1 MFKLRIRNAAQIV
14 TVTSNGQL
22 YKAGSDMDSIDII
35 TNGTIIVNQQ
45 GNIED
50 IGSSETLMARY
61 SGATFGM
68 WSIVLLF

>member
-1 MFKLRIRNAAQIV
+1 
-14 TVTSNGQL
+14 
-22 YKAGSDMDSIDII
+22 MDSIDII